1 MLKGGCAWLD
11 ATHQAL
17 GDGAGLHAGRRRQ
30 RFLHQTAAH
39 PHAKATTEQLAE
51 QIDVVLA
58 EPIPERCQRLV
69 LLFAVQCR
77 QLRQA
82 ALHPLMQRLINGLP
96 LASWKGE
103 GHRFGAVAHL
113 GMAVVKQPW
122 RQAAELLGHLP

>member
-17 GDGAGLHAGRRRQ
+17 GDGAGLHAGRCRQ
-30 RFLHQTAAH
+30 RFLHQTAAD
-39 PHAKATTEQLAE
+39 PDAKATTEQLAE
-51 QIDVVLA
+51 QINVVLA

-69 LLFAVQCR
+69 LLLGVQCC